1 MPFSHVKGQ
10 QGDDFPVRLR
20 FADLPADGGGRS
32 GQQKRERF
40 KAEPPRAVLERGLT
54 TADLKARVALK
65 EKVTVRPPDEA
76 KLGEKQ
82 PAKSALAGKKTLN
95 MTHARA
101 HAHT

>member
-1 MPFSHVKGQ
+1 MTWEPKTKSDRFELRK
-10 QGDDFPVRLR
+10 RLGEGS
-20 FADLPADGGGRS
+20 FGVVFEAWD
-32 GQQKRERF
+32 RER
-40 KAEPPRAVLERGLT
+40 E
-54 TADLKARVALK
+54 ARVALK